1 MSYLNCLTREN
12 KLKELQRVMKYLHN
26 HSDYSNI
33 RLLDSTNKIKNM
45 ILKTSE
51 LGSLGFALTD
61 HECLSGHVKYLNLVN
76 ELKEEN
82 KIPEEFKPV
91 LGNEIYLVDENNMR
105 EEITSKGSTK
115 FYHFL
120 LLAKDKIG
128 HRQLRELSSRA
139 WDRMF
144 NYKGLDRV
152 PTYYVDME
160 EVIGEDRGH
169 IIASTA
175 CLGSYFSH
183 LVLKLETT
191 EDEEEQLD
199 IKYEID
205 DFIQWCIEL
214 FGRDNFFIE
223 LQPSN
228 NEDQVMYNKKAV
240 IIAEAY
246 NLKYIVT
253 TDSHYL
259 QKKDRYIHEAYLNSN
274 EDEGGGRELADF
286 YSTTYFMPVEEIFEY
301 MSYFDDTIIENAI
314 INTNYIVENIENYSL
329 KQKQEIPKTPIP
341 NEEEWYKDE
350 ELYSLALEYEYINEL
365 NQLDKYGKRL
375 INLALEGFKD
385 KIKKEDYKES
395 FKRMDL
401 ECKEIIGISKAKD
414 EPASAY
420 FTTMVNNINIIWEE
434 AKCIIP
440 PGRGSAGGFIIN
452 YLIGITQVNP
462 LKQGI
467 EMPHFRFIS
476 AERPDWP
483 DIDIDISSHKRN
495 KAFNCLRNYY
505 QSFGG
510 DLVRVCTFGTET
522 SKSAIQTACRG
533 LKINNDIGLLLSSLI
548 PVERGFVWSLSDCY
562 YGNMDKHREAITE
575 FKNIVDSY
583 IDKDLLSI
591 ALGIEGLINKRSS
604 HACGC
609 VPTNHKIT
617 YNNAIMRTP
626 SGELVTQYDLGD
638 TETMGLIKY
647 DFLNTQTSAMIQLT
661 LEMLIKEGHVK
672 WEGSLRKTYDK
683 VLHPDVLMDIKD
695 DENLWKLLTDGKLI
709 SAFQFDSGVGE
720 QAIKLI
726 QPTKFIEA
734 MSANNL
740 MRLMAEE
747 GKESPMI
754 TYKKNKQDINL
765 WYKEMRD
772 FGLNEKEISILE
784 KHLLDD
790 YGVCSDQET
799 MMLMTM
805 DEDIANFGVVES
817 NIVRKGVAKK
827 IGAVY
832 EKAHKLFYE
841 WGLKLGSSKKLLDY
855 VWDVQIAK
863 QKGYGFS
870 KIHGVEYTWILVQ
883 QLALISKFNPIYWN
897 TAVLLLESGAI
908 DDSEIEEDDKT
919 KEKGTKYGEVATAIS
934 KLQDKGVVVS
944 LPDINKAELGF
955 TPFES
960 ENEIMFGLKGLLKIN
975 NETSRMIIENRPYKS
990 LQDFHNRMVEV
1001 KREVT
1006 LSTGKKQMKSLVS
1019 STQTIILIKAG
1030 AFDRLENK
1038 PREEILEDYLKL
1050 LYPFKKEINA
1060 SNFDNLI
1067 ELGIVPDD
1075 YKIYIRYRNF
1085 KTFLETLPK
1094 VVEETE
1100 KIVKKTGAIK
1110 VSKETWIKIDCED
1123 GETTDYTLNFI
1134 NEHFIEHMKENVGY
1148 KYNEEGVMLIAY
1160 NTKKQGTILN
1170 VYESYMNEFKKWV
1183 NSKECLDLYNKLNFN
1198 EVKSKYMLG
1207 NISSWEMESMS
1218 IYYSGHELKN
1228 IDTEKYGVVDFNSL
1242 PEDPTVIGYTTV
1254 RNSDVK
1260 YPKFELVRI
1269 MGTVLDRDRN
1279 KHLVT
1284 LLTPTGVVNVKFYS
1298 GQFSFYD
1305 KTISEN
1311 TSEGKKVVLEDG
1323 WFKRGNK
1330 LLVTGFRRG
1339 DQFKPKKYSNSI
1351 YKHTVQM
1358 IERIEGDNLI
1368 LRSERVRVND

>member
-1 MSYLNCLTREN
+1 MSYLNCLTKNN
-12 KLKELQRVMKYLHN
+12 KLKELQGLMKYLHS

-33 RLLDSTNKIKNM
+33 RLLDSTNKVKNM
-45 ILKTSE
+45 ILKVAE

-61 HECLSGHVKYLNLVN
+61 HESLSGHVKYLNIVC
-76 ELKEEN
+76 ELIEEG
-82 KIPEEFKPV
+82 KISKDFKPI
-91 LGNEIYLVDENNMR
+91 LGNEIYLVDERNMR
-105 EEITSKGSTK
+105 EEIKENGFTK
-115 FYHFL
+115 FFHFI
-120 LLAKDKIG
+120 LLAKDKTG
-128 HRQLRELSSRA
+128 HRMLRELSSRA
-139 WDRMF
+139 WERMF

-152 PTYYVDME
+152 PTYYTDME
-160 EVIGEDRGH
+160 EIIGDDKGH

-175 CLGSYFSH
+175 CLGSFFSK
-183 LVLKLETT
+183 LVLELENC
-191 EDEEEQLD
+191 EDEEQQLE
-199 IKYEID
+199 IKYKID
-205 DFIQWCIEL
+205 DFLVWCINL
-214 FGRDNFFIE
+214 FGQDNFFIE

-228 NEDQVMYNKKAV
+228 NKEQVIYNKKAV

-246 NLKYIVT
+246 DLKYIVT
-253 TDSHYL
+253 TDAHYL
-259 QKKDRYIHEAYLNSN
+259 QKEDRYIHEAFLNSN

-301 MSYFDDTIIENAI
+301 MNYFDDSIIENAI
-314 INTNYIVENIENYSL
+314 INTNYIAENIENYTL

-341 NEEEWYKDE
+341 SEELWYKNNK
-350 ELYSLALEYEYINEL
+350 LYSTALEYENINKL
-365 NQLDKYGKRL
+365 NNLDKYGRRL
-375 INLALEGFKD
+375 INLALEGFEN
-385 KIKKEDYKES
+385 KILVDEYQES
-395 FKRMDL
+395 FERMDL
-401 ECKEIIGISKAKD
+401 ECKEIIGISMSKD

-420 FTTMVNNINIIWEE
+420 FTTMVDNINIIWDE
-434 AKCIIP
+434 AECIIP

-476 AERPDWP
+476 ALRPDWP

-495 KAFNCLRNYY
+495 KAFNCLRNHY

-533 LKINNDIGLLLSSLI
+533 LKINSDLALLLSSLI
-548 PVERGFVWSLSDCY
+548 PIERGVVWSLSDCY
-562 YGNMDKHREAITE
+562 YGNKDKNREQVTE
-575 FKNIVDSY
+575 FKNIVDSHS
-583 IDKDLLSI
+583 DRNLLSV

-604 HACGC
+604 HACGAI
-609 VPTNHKIT
+609 PTNNKLT
-617 YNNAIMRTP
+617 NYNALMRTP

-638 TETMGLIKY
+638 TEAMGLIKY
-647 DFLNTQTSAMIQLT
+647 DFLNTKTSAMIQLT
-661 LEMLIKEGHVK
+661 LEMLIKEEHIK
-672 WEGSLRKTYDK
+672 WEGTLRKTYDK
-683 VLHPDVLMDIKD
+683 VLHPDVLMDIRDNKD
-695 DENLWKLLTDGKLI
+695 MWRLLTDGKLI

-734 MSANNL
+734 LSANNL

-754 TYKKNKQDINL
+754 TYKR
-765 WYKEMRD
+765 YKENIDLWHEEMKE
-772 FGLNEKEISILE
+772 FGLNKKEISILK
-784 KHLLDD
+784 KHLTDD

-805 DEDIANFGVVES
+805 DKDIANFGVVES
-817 NIVRKGVAKK
+817 NVVRKGVAKK

-841 WGLKLGSSKKLLDY
+841 WGLKLGTSKKLLDY

-883 QLALISKFNPIYWN
+883 QLALISKFPPIYWN

-908 DDSEIEEDDKT
+908 DDIDVEEDDKT

-944 LPDINKAELGF
+944 LPDINKANLGF
-955 TPFES
+955 SPFEK
-960 ENEIMFGLKGLLKIN
+960 ENEIMFGLKGLIKIN
-975 NETSRMIIENRPYKS
+975 NDTSRIIIENRPYKS
-990 LQDFHNRMVEV
+990 LQDFHNRLVEV
-1001 KREVT
+1001 KREVILT
-1006 LSTGKKQMKSLVS
+1006 TGKKQMKSLVS

-1030 AFDRLENK
+1030 AFDRLESK
-1038 PREEILEDYLKL
+1038 PREEILEKYLKL
-1050 LYPFKKEINA
+1050 LYPPKKEISA

-1067 ELGIVPDD
+1067 ELGIVPED

-1085 KTFLETLPK
+1085 KAFIETLPK
-1094 VVEETE
+1094 IVEETE
-1100 KIVKKTGAIK
+1100 KTIKRTGNTK
-1110 VSKETWIKIDCED
+1110 VSKEIWIKIDCED
-1123 GETTDYTLNFI
+1123 GEMTDYTLNFM
-1134 NEHFIEHMKENVGY
+1134 NEYFIEYMKENVGY
-1148 KYNEEGVMLIAY
+1148 KYSEDGTMFIAY
-1160 NTKKQGTILN
+1160 NTKKQGSFLN
-1170 VYESYMNEFKKWV
+1170 VYDKYMLEFKKWA
-1183 NSKECLDLYNKLNFN
+1183 NSKECIDLYNKLNFN
-1198 EVKSKYMLG
+1198 EVKTKHMGG
-1207 NISSWEMESMS
+1207 NVSSWEMESMS
-1218 IYYSGHELKN
+1218 IYYTGHELKD
-1228 IDTEKYGVVDFNSL
+1228 IDMDKYGVVDFNSL
-1242 PEDPTVIGYTTV
+1242 PEDPVVIGYTSYK
-1254 RNSDVK
+1254 NSDVK

-1269 MGTVLDRDRN
+1269 VGTVLDRDKN

-1305 KTISEN
+1305 KNISESN
-1311 TSEGKKVVLEDG
+1311 SEGKKTVLEDG

-1330 LLVTGFRRG
+1330 ILVTGFRRG

-1358 IERIEGDNLI
+1358 IERIEDNGLV
-1368 LRSERVRVND
+1368 LKSERVRVNE

>member
-647 DFLNTQTSAMIQLT
+647 DFLNTQTSAMIQLA
-661 LEMLIKEGHVK
+661 LEMLIKESHVK

>member
-12 KLKELQRVMKYLHN
+12 KLKELQKVIKYLHN

-61 HECLSGHVKYLNLVN
+61 HECLSGHVKYLNLVS

-82 KIPEEFKPV
+82 KIPKEFKPV

-105 EEITSKGSTK
+105 EEIKSKGSTK

-191 EDEEEQLD
+191 EAEEEQLD

-259 QKKDRYIHEAYLNSN
+259 QKEDRYIHEAYLNSN

-314 INTNYIVENIENYSL
+314 INTNYIVENIENYTL
-329 KQKQEIPKTPIP
+329 KQKQEISKTPIP

-350 ELYSLALEYEYINEL
+350 ELYSLALEYKHINEL
-365 NQLDKYGKRL
+365 NKLDKYGRRL
-375 INLALEGFKD
+375 VNLALEGFKN
-385 KIKKEDYKES
+385 KIKKEDYIES
-395 FKRMDL
+395 FERMDL

-414 EPASAY
+414 EPVSAY
-420 FTTMVNNINIIWEE
+420 FTTMGKNIDIIWEE
-434 AKCIIP
+434 AECIIP
-440 PGRGSAGGFIIN
+440 PGRGSAGGYIIN
-452 YLIGITQVNP
+452 YLIGVTQVNP

-476 AERPDWP
+476 AERPDYP

-533 LKINNDIGLLLSSLI
+533 LKINSDIGLLLSSLI
-548 PVERGFVWSLSDCY
+548 PIERGFVWSLSDCY
-562 YGNMDKHREAITE
+562 YGNRDKHREAITE

-647 DFLNTQTSAMIQLT
+647 DFLNTQTSAMIQLA

-841 WGLKLGSSKKLLDY
+841 WGLKLGASKKLLDY

-1218 IYYSGHELKN
+1218 IYYSGHELKD

-1368 LRSERVRVND
+1368 LRSERVGVND

>member
-1 MSYLNCLTREN
+1 M
-12 KLKELQRVMKYLHN
+12 
-26 HSDYSNI
+26 
-33 RLLDSTNKIKNM
+33 
-45 ILKTSE
+45 
-51 LGSLGFALTD
+51 
-61 HECLSGHVKYLNLVN
+61 
-76 ELKEEN
+76 
-82 KIPEEFKPV
+82 
-91 LGNEIYLVDENNMR
+91 
-105 EEITSKGSTK
+105 
-115 FYHFL
+115 
-120 LLAKDKIG
+120 
-128 HRQLRELSSRA
+128 
-139 WDRMF
+139 
-144 NYKGLDRV
+144 
-152 PTYYVDME
+152 
-160 EVIGEDRGH
+160 
-169 IIASTA
+169 
-175 CLGSYFSH
+175 
-183 LVLKLETT
+183 
-191 EDEEEQLD
+191 
-199 IKYEID
+199 
-205 DFIQWCIEL
+205 
-214 FGRDNFFIE
+214 
-223 LQPSN
+223 
-228 NEDQVMYNKKAV
+228 
-240 IIAEAY
+240 
-246 NLKYIVT
+246 
-253 TDSHYL
+253 
-259 QKKDRYIHEAYLNSN
+259 
-274 EDEGGGRELADF
+274 
-286 YSTTYFMPVEEIFEY
+286 
-301 MSYFDDTIIENAI
+301 
-314 INTNYIVENIENYSL
+314 
-329 KQKQEIPKTPIP
+329 
-341 NEEEWYKDE
+341 
-350 ELYSLALEYEYINEL
+350 
-365 NQLDKYGKRL
+365 
-375 INLALEGFKD
+375 
-385 KIKKEDYKES
+385 
-395 FKRMDL
+395 
-401 ECKEIIGISKAKD
+401 
-414 EPASAY
+414 
-420 FTTMVNNINIIWEE
+420 
-434 AKCIIP
+434 
-440 PGRGSAGGFIIN
+440 
-452 YLIGITQVNP
+452 
-462 LKQGI
+462 
-467 EMPHFRFIS
+467 
-476 AERPDWP
+476 
-483 DIDIDISSHKRN
+483 
-495 KAFNCLRNYY
+495 
-505 QSFGG
+505 
-510 DLVRVCTFGTET
+510 
-522 SKSAIQTACRG
+522 
-533 LKINNDIGLLLSSLI
+533 
-548 PVERGFVWSLSDCY
+548 
-562 YGNMDKHREAITE
+562 
-575 FKNIVDSY
+575 
-583 IDKDLLSI
+583 
-591 ALGIEGLINKRSS
+591 
-604 HACGC
+604 
-609 VPTNHKIT
+609 
-617 YNNAIMRTP
+617 
-626 SGELVTQYDLGD
+626 
-638 TETMGLIKY
+638 
-647 DFLNTQTSAMIQLT
+647 NTQTSAMIQLA

-805 DEDIANFGVVES
+805 DENIANFGVVES

-908 DDSEIEEDDKT
+908 DDSEIEENDKT

-934 KLQDKGVVVS
+934 KLQDKGVVIS

-1110 VSKETWIKIDCED
+1110 KSKETWIKIDCED

-1198 EVKSKYMLG
+1198 EVKNKYMLG
-1207 NISSWEMESMS
+1207 NVSSWEMESMS
-1218 IYYSGHELKN
+1218 IYYSGHELKD
-1228 IDTEKYGVVDFNSL
+1228 IDTEKYGIVDFNSL

>member
-1 MSYLNCLTREN
+1 M
-12 KLKELQRVMKYLHN
+12 
-26 HSDYSNI
+26 
-33 RLLDSTNKIKNM
+33 
-45 ILKTSE
+45 
-51 LGSLGFALTD
+51 
-61 HECLSGHVKYLNLVN
+61 
-76 ELKEEN
+76 
-82 KIPEEFKPV
+82 
-91 LGNEIYLVDENNMR
+91 
-105 EEITSKGSTK
+105 
-115 FYHFL
+115 
-120 LLAKDKIG
+120 
-128 HRQLRELSSRA
+128 
-139 WDRMF
+139 
-144 NYKGLDRV
+144 
-152 PTYYVDME
+152 
-160 EVIGEDRGH
+160 
-169 IIASTA
+169 
-175 CLGSYFSH
+175 
-183 LVLKLETT
+183 
-191 EDEEEQLD
+191 
-199 IKYEID
+199 
-205 DFIQWCIEL
+205 
-214 FGRDNFFIE
+214 
-223 LQPSN
+223 
-228 NEDQVMYNKKAV
+228 
-240 IIAEAY
+240 
-246 NLKYIVT
+246 
-253 TDSHYL
+253 
-259 QKKDRYIHEAYLNSN
+259 
-274 EDEGGGRELADF
+274 
-286 YSTTYFMPVEEIFEY
+286 
-301 MSYFDDTIIENAI
+301 
-314 INTNYIVENIENYSL
+314 
-329 KQKQEIPKTPIP
+329 
-341 NEEEWYKDE
+341 
-350 ELYSLALEYEYINEL
+350 
-365 NQLDKYGKRL
+365 
-375 INLALEGFKD
+375 
-385 KIKKEDYKES
+385 
-395 FKRMDL
+395 
-401 ECKEIIGISKAKD
+401 
-414 EPASAY
+414 
-420 FTTMVNNINIIWEE
+420 
-434 AKCIIP
+434 
-440 PGRGSAGGFIIN
+440 
-452 YLIGITQVNP
+452 
-462 LKQGI
+462 
-467 EMPHFRFIS
+467 
-476 AERPDWP
+476 
-483 DIDIDISSHKRN
+483 
-495 KAFNCLRNYY
+495 
-505 QSFGG
+505 
-510 DLVRVCTFGTET
+510 
-522 SKSAIQTACRG
+522 
-533 LKINNDIGLLLSSLI
+533 
-548 PVERGFVWSLSDCY
+548 
-562 YGNMDKHREAITE
+562 
-575 FKNIVDSY
+575 
-583 IDKDLLSI
+583 
-591 ALGIEGLINKRSS
+591 
-604 HACGC
+604 
-609 VPTNHKIT
+609 
-617 YNNAIMRTP
+617 
-626 SGELVTQYDLGD
+626 
-638 TETMGLIKY
+638 
-647 DFLNTQTSAMIQLT
+647 NTQTSAMIQLT

-1100 KIVKKTGAIK
+1100 KVVKKTGAIK

-1298 GQFSFYD
+1298 GQYSFYD